1 MGGGGGVVKCWRW
14 WMQWVDVLFARFR
27 ARFPVPSYP
36 RSPALHSPYAVSA
49 SVPARSH
56 SHLHFHYN
64 HHHHHDHHHHQR
76 HHPCLRQR
84 LRHQL
89 HLRQHPRPYPHWLP
103 RRRYW
108 FEPTRRCR
116 TMNGRG
122 WHPTKTP
129 LWPRGQR
136 RTSAHRDRAWVGVCG
151 LEFEVSHARTLPYYY
166 YSNTATDLD
175 ACVRARV
182 AVNTVL

>member
-14 WMQWVDVLFARFR
+14 WMQWVDVLFARSR
-27 ARFPVPSYP
+27 ARFPVPRYP

-49 SVPARSH
+49 SVPSRSH
-56 SHLHFHYN
+56 SHL
-64 HHHHHDHHHHQR
+64 HHDHHHHQR
-76 HHPCLRQR
+76 HHPCLSQR

-89 HLRQHPRPYPHWLP
+89 NLRKHPRPHPHWLP

-108 FEPTRRCR
+108 FEPRRRCR

-166 YSNTATDLD
+166 YSNTATPTDLD